1 MAKFRKDVKALQGAT
16 EIFCEMMGFSLRK
29 MGLFSLDKAGWE
41 DYDRGIKYHE
51 GTKQR
56 LFAFVDNQQPD
67 DAN

>member
-1 MAKFRKDVKALQGAT
+1 MT
-16 EIFCEMMGFSLRK
+16 GFSLGK
-29 MGLFSLDKAGWE
+29 MRLFSLDKAGWE

-56 LFAFVDNQQPD
+56 LFVFVDNQQPD